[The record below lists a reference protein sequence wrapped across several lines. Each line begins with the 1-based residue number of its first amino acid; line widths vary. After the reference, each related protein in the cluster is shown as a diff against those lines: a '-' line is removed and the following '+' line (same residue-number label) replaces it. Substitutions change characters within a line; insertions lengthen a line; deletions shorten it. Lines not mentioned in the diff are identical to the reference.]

1 MWLET
6 TCHDKKLLRGRGV
19 PENYYL
25 AIFGR
30 RIFFHYCIVICNHLK
45 SPWVWD
51 RDSRNSFFFSFLLI
65 RPACCFAY
73 FAVTRSRA
81 NTKAGAGRSTNSDD
95 GKDDDP
101 QYFMLILIRFGFCS
115 IEMESSNERFQIITR
130 VLSSLVNLD
139 SY

>member
-1 MWLET
+1 MLFGAAPFNLPNTVFLPLIMMYPTLAIVLISYHKINILIRGARTQQANLKKKIKNRKIFVILCYLKIEKMWLET

-51 RDSRNSFFFSFLLI
+51 RDSRNSFFS
-65 RPACCFAY
+65 P
-73 FAVTRSRA
+73 
-81 NTKAGAGRSTNSDD
+81 
-95 GKDDDP
+95 
-101 QYFMLILIRFGFCS
+101 
-115 IEMESSNERFQIITR
+115 
-130 VLSSLVNLD
+130 